1 MANIQVDMTGVES
14 KSFEA
19 LPKGKYDAAIFNVE
33 FKEGKA
39 APYLAITY
47 KVQNGPY
54 EGRQVFDNVSF
65 SPKALFKLKGLLA
78 AVMPEVDT
86 AGQLS
91 FDPDNLI
98 GKQCSI
104 IVTHEDY
111 NGEPQAKVQKTMAA
125 TAVVNAF
132 GSATGAPTSAAAMPA
147 SDLPF
152 LK

>member
-1 MANIQVDMTGVES
+1 MANISIDMTGVES

-33 FKEGKA
+33 YKEGKA

-47 KVQNGPY
+47 KVQSGPC

-65 SPKALFKLKGLLA
+65 SPKALFKLKALLA
-78 AVMPEVDT
+78 VVMPEMDT
-86 AGQLS
+86 NGQLS
-91 FDPDNLI
+91 FDPDDLV
-98 GKQCSI
+98 GKKCAI
-104 IVTHEDY
+104 VVTHEDY
-111 NGEPQAKVQKTMAA
+111 NGEPQAKVQKVTAP

-132 GSATGAPTSAAAMPA
+132 GGSVGAPATAASMPS